1 MKDISKE
8 EYDYAVFIVQTFH
21 RQMDDSIKAKR
32 GLSDRKGPEIV
43 MVKSTASSGVSKLRI
58 RVEDSYLFD
67 LEKIRTGDFLLS
79 VRTNSDHITKGK
91 KYEVIDGYGGAIRI
105 KDDSGVIK
113 AISRQN
119 KFRLW
124 TCVS

>member
-8 EYDYAVFIVQTFH
+8 EYDYAVFIVQSYH
-21 RQMDDSIKAKR
+21 RQMDNLIKAKR
-32 GLSDRKGPEIV
+32 GLSDRKGPEV
-43 MVKSTASSGVSKLRI
+43 VLVKSTGPSSISKLRI

-67 LEKIRTGDFLLS
+67 LEKIRTGDFILS

-105 KDDSGVIK
+105 KDDAGIIK

-124 TCVS
+124 TCIS